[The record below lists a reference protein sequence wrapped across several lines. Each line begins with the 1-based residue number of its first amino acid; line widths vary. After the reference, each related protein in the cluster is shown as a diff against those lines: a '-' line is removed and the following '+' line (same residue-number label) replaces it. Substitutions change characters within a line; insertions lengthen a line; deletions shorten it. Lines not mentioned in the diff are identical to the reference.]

1 MNEQII
7 ILILTVIAMVS
18 TLWLYIWS
26 AIKQVQNK
34 NDERWILVLL
44 KAKNFA
50 ELSNWLLI
58 LLVGILIAIPTIQ
71 DILFPLKR
79 ILLVGILFLGLRNLI
94 ELIGLIYY
102 NRKAI
107 NINCI

>member
-7 ILILTVIAMVS
+7 ITILTAIAIVS
-18 TLWLYIWS
+18 TLWLYIWR
-26 AIKQVQNK
+26 AIRQVQNE

-44 KAKNFA
+44 KAKSLA

-58 LLVGILIAIPTIQ
+58 LLVAILMAIPTIQ
-71 DILFPLKR
+71 EVLFPLKR
-79 ILLVGILFLGLRNLI
+79 ILLVGILFFSLRNLI

-102 NRKAI
+102 NRKL
-107 NINCI
+107 

>member
-7 ILILTVIAMVS
+7 ITILTAIAIVS

-26 AIKQVQNK
+26 AIKQVQNV

-44 KAKNFA
+44 KAKSFA
-50 ELSNWLLI
+50 EISDWLLI
-58 LLVGILIAIPTIQ
+58 LIVAILISIPTIQ
-71 DILFPLKR
+71 EVLFPLKR
-79 ILLVGILFLGLRNLI
+79 ILLVGILFFGLRNLI

-102 NRKAI
+102 NHKL
-107 NINCI
+107 